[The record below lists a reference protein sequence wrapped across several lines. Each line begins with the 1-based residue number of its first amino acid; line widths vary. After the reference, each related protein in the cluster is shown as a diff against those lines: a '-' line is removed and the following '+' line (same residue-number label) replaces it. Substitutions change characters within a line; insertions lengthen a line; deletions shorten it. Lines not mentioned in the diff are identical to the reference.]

1 MAARTLQESIQ
12 LEKELIEAIKQNTRK
27 HGGTILK
34 KLLMSFAAPYLVF
47 IVLWVITSEIR
58 NAVAIQYD
66 DTTLN
71 TTSLISSILLVV
83 LVTIVV
89 WRWLEKRFHGVAL
102 VGQLVGISKAVLIVE
117 KKIDETKQKSE
128 ADPNDVAEIERL
140 AYAAWDQYT
149 QVMRDAGMPIDQS
162 N

>member
-1 MAARTLQESIQ
+1 MAVRTLQESIQ
-12 LEKELIEAIKQNTRK
+12 LEKELVEAIKQNTRK
-27 HGGTILK
+27 HGSAILK
-34 KLLMSFAAPYLVF
+34 KLLMSFALPYVIF
-47 IVLWVITSEIR
+47 IVLWVITSEVR
-58 NAVAIQYD
+58 NMIALQYD

-83 LVTIVV
+83 MVTIVV

-102 VGQLVGISKAVLIVE
+102 VGQLVGISKAVLVVE

-128 ADPNDVAEIERL
+128 ATLNDVAEIERL

-149 QVMRDAGMPIDQS
+149 QVMRDAGLPVD
-162 N
+162 

>member
-1 MAARTLQESIQ
+1 MAVRTLQDSIQ
-12 LEKELIEAIKQNTRK
+12 LEKELVEAIKQNTRK
-27 HGGTILK
+27 HGGTIFK
-34 KLLMSFAAPYLVF
+34 KLLMSFAVPYVVF

-58 NAVAIQYD
+58 NMVAIQYD

-83 LVTIVV
+83 MVTIVV

-102 VGQLVGISKAVLIVE
+102 IGQLVGISKAVLVVE
-117 KKIDETKQKSE
+117 KKIEETKQKTE
-128 ADPNDVAEIERL
+128 AAPSDVAEIERL

-149 QVMRDAGMPIDQS
+149 QVMRDAGLPVD
-162 N
+162 